1 MRFRRGPATVTG
13 VVIPG
18 SQELSPPVSSN
29 QGVDTLSEDT
39 YRHARLPIEVH
50 HPTPARPAGRLS
62 PWVPVASS
70 RTVPPPV

>member
-13 VVIPG
+13 VTIPG

-39 YRHARLPIEVH
+39 YRHARLPIPFQ
-50 HPTPARPAGRLS
+50 HPTSACPSGRLS

-70 RTVPPPV
+70 RTAPPPV